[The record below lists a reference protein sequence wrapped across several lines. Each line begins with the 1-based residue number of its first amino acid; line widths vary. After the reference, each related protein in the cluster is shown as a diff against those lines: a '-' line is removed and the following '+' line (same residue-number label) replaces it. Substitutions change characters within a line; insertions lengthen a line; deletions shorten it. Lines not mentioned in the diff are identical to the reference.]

1 MKKLQNTLYL
11 TRDTLYAHKEREAI
25 VIKEEKETLLKIPI
39 HTIGHIYCFGQ
50 AKVSP
55 SLMQNCCENDVN
67 LAYFDL
73 FGRYQ
78 ARVQGRMSGN
88 VLLRRAQY
96 RLSDSDP
103 IGIAR
108 NMIAAK
114 MQNARK
120 LLQRRVRN
128 HGERDDMLSVI
139 KSLAGSVSQVKEA
152 RTLEQI
158 RGIEGDAA
166 AQYFSVFQHLI
177 SESLHKDF
185 PFNGRNRRPP
195 KDAVNALLSM
205 VYSVVGQDVSGALH
219 AVGLDPQVGFLHADR
234 PGRDSLSQDILEEF
248 RAYIADSLVLSLIN
262 KGQIKAKDFVT
273 EVSGAVRI
281 TDDARKGLFAAL
293 QQRKQ
298 EVITHPFLDEKVEIG
313 LLPHIQAMLLARHLR
328 GDLAHYP
335 PFLSR

>member
-25 VIKEEKETLLKIPI
+25 VIKEEKATLLKIPI

-55 SLMQNCCENDVN
+55 SLMQHCCENDVN

-78 ARVQGRMSGN
+78 ARIQGRVSGN

-103 IGIAR
+103 ENIAK
-108 NMIAAK
+108 NIIAAK

-120 LLQRRVRN
+120 LLQRRLRN
-128 HGERDDMLSVI
+128 HGDHPAMANVVSG
-139 KSLAGSVSQVKEA
+139 LAFSIEQVKNA
-152 RTLEQI
+152 QSLEQI

-166 AQYFSVFQHLI
+166 AQYFSVFQYLI
-177 SESLHKDF
+177 RDDLHKNF
-185 PFNGRNRRPP
+185 AFNGRNRRPP
-195 KDAVNALLSM
+195 KDAINALLSM
-205 VYSVVGQDVSGALH
+205 VYSVIGQDISGALH

-234 PGRDSLSQDILEEF
+234 PGRDSLSQDLLEEL
-248 RAYIADSLVLSLIN
+248 RAYLADSLVLSLIN
-262 KGQIKAKDFVT
+262 KGQLKPKDFTT
-273 EVSGAVRI
+273 EVSGAVRL
-281 TDDARKGLFAAL
+281 TDDARKLLFATL

-298 EVITHPFLDEKVEIG
+298 EVITHPFLNEKVEIG

-328 GDLAHYP
+328 GDMAQYP